1 MKIKIIQRAPTYPES
16 GFCTSQ
22 FLLFASSH
30 AYPCLHPFLH
40 LSIHLLLHFQSCRP
54 PMTSSPNT
62 LACLSLSRGQCL
74 LLKRKFTY
82 SEMHTSKAH
91 CSLNFD
97 NFWHSCAGPASI
109 KLESIISLPLPPALP
124 PGNHCPD
131 FSHQVSFAYSR
142 TLCEWNHAVCDHASF
157 TQCNI
162 LGRPKRLF
170 GFPIGC

>member
-1 MKIKIIQRAPTYPES
+1 MKNFKHIEKIKIIQRAPAYPES

-22 FLLFASSH
+22 FRVCFIAHLPLSSS
-30 AYPCLHPFLH
+30 
-40 LSIHLLLHFQSCRP
+40 LSPSIDLSFVLLHFQGCRL

-74 LLKRKFTY
+74 FLKRKFTY

-97 NFWHSCAGPASI
+97 NFWHTCAGPAPI
-109 KLESIISLPLPPALP
+109 KLESIITLPLPPALP

-131 FSHQVSFAYSR
+131 FSHQVSLAYSR
-142 TLCEWNHAVCDHASF
+142 TLCGWNHAVGSHASF
-157 TQCNI
+157 T
-162 LGRPKRLF
+162 L
-170 GFPIGC
+170 